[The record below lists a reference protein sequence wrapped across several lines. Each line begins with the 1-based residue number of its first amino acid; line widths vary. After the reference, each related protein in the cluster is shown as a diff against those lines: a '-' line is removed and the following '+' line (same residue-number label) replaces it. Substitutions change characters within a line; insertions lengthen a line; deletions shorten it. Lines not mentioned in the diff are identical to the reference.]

1 MSTKNKS
8 SIKGIVLVAS
18 GAIGAGMFSLPI
30 VSAGMWFGWTIV
42 CLMLVWLANLY
53 AALILLETNL
63 KFKPG
68 ASFDTLVGKTLGSTW
83 NTLNN
88 LSIAFVMY
96 ILLYA
101 YFSASGSIVEQTYPL
116 LFAEPSPVSQN
127 LSGVLFGTLIAL
139 LVSSGASM
147 VSRICSVLLVGMV
160 ISFFL
165 TTSGLILHI
174 EAKNLIA
181 AHIPSTAL
189 PIYIWSALPFF
200 VTSFACSG
208 IIPSLVKF
216 YGHDETKIKHSL
228 IYGTL
233 ISLLIYSLWVLTV
246 FGTINRDDIA
256 PVISAGGNIGDLVNA
271 LQVRAD
277 SSNMSLMVNLFSNFA
292 IASSF
297 LSIGLGL
304 FDYIAD
310 KFNFGNTAIGR
321 SKSAA
326 LTFLPPATLSYLY
339 PHGFIIAIG
348 YAGLVVLFS
357 FYIVPIMM
365 AFKNRLQ
372 PILSY
377 TKLLEQPLL
386 VCLFLFS
393 LSIAVIKILTIQNIF
408 PVYP

>member
-1 MSTKNKS
+1 MRTKTKS
-8 SIKGIVLVAS
+8 SINGIVLVAS

-42 CLMLVWLANLY
+42 CLILVWLANLY

-63 KFKPG
+63 KFHPG
-68 ASFDTLVGKTLGSTW
+68 ASFDTLVGETLGSTW

-101 YFSASGSIVEQTYPL
+101 YFSASGSIVTQTYPL
-116 LFAEPSPVSQN
+116 LFPEPISISQN
-127 LSGVLFGTLIAL
+127 LSSVVFGTVIAL

-147 VSRICSVLLVGMV
+147 VSRICSVLLIGMV

-165 TTSGLILHI
+165 TTSGLLLHI
-174 EAKNLIA
+174 EVENLIVT
-181 AHIPSTAL
+181 HVPDTGL
-189 PIYIWSALPFF
+189 PVYIWAALPFF

-208 IIPSLVKF
+208 IIPSLVKY
-216 YGHDETKIKHSL
+216 YGHDETKIKYSL

-233 ISLLIYSLWVLTV
+233 ISLLIYTLWVFTV
-246 FGTINRDDIA
+246 FGTISRDEIA

-271 LQVRAD
+271 LQTRTD

-310 KFNFGNTAIGR
+310 KFNFGNTVIGR
-321 SKSAA
+321 SKSAV
-326 LTFLPPATLSYLY
+326 LTFLPPAILSYLF
-339 PHGFIIAIG
+339 PHGFIMAIG

-372 PILSY
+372 LSLPY
-377 TKLLEQPLL
+377 SKLREQPLL
-386 VCLFLFS
+386 IFLLIFS
-393 LSIAVIKILTIQNIF
+393 LSIAVIKILTIQNIV

>member
-1 MSTKNKS
+1 MSTKIKS
-8 SIKGIVLVAS
+8 SLNGVVLVAS

-42 CLMLVWLANLY
+42 CLILVWLANLY
-53 AALILLETNL
+53 AAFVLLETNL

-68 ASFDTLVGKTLGSTW
+68 ASFDTLVGQTLGKTW
-83 NTLNN
+83 NALNN
-88 LSIAFVMY
+88 ISIAFVMY

-116 LFAEPSPVSQN
+116 LLSEPSPISQN
-127 LSGVLFGTLIAL
+127 LSNVLFGAVIAL
-139 LVSSGASM
+139 MVSSGASM
-147 VSRICSVLLVGMV
+147 VSRICSVLLIGMV

-165 TTSGLILHI
+165 TTSGLLLHI
-174 EAKNLIA
+174 EVKNLIVAQTPA
-181 AHIPSTAL
+181 ATL
-189 PIYIWSALPFF
+189 PTYIWAALPFF

-216 YGHDETKIKHSL
+216 YGHDEIKIKRSL

-246 FGTINRDDIA
+246 FGTINRDEIA

-271 LQVRAD
+271 LQVRTD

-310 KFNFGNTAIGR
+310 KFSFGNTLIER
-321 SKSAA
+321 SKSAV
-326 LTFLPPATLSYLY
+326 LTFLPPAILSYLF

-357 FYIVPIMM
+357 FYIVPIAM
-365 AFKNRLQ
+365 AFKKRLLVS
-372 PILSY
+372 PANS
-377 TKLLEQPLL
+377 KLLEQSLL
-386 VCLFLFS
+386 ISLLIFS
-393 LSIAVIKILTIQNIF
+393 LAIAVIKILTIQNII